1 MDPLSLTAST
11 IGITQ
16 FAIDSIVRLREFI
29 DNVAEAKEVVQDIVS
44 NLEDVQ
50 RPLAAL
56 EELTISDRKT
66 YAAAKADLENTG
78 VGEAVNKCG
87 QACADFMDNLKQW
100 TKHSSDQKFSLRDRF
115 SVGIW
120 NKEKIRTFRMQVQS
134 CQATVQFAIASTQL
148 IVQLRSEY
156 KLQTDSE
163 KLRTKLQALEDKIQ
177 EHINLTKNQQDEAQR
192 RRQELQR
199 EPADE
204 EDGGAQRTLALQ
216 EVEKQSRLLEA
227 DQVSSAV
234 VFYQVRSERTGQ
246 DIGNIRT
253 SDDSRALV
261 GLPESVVGKVHQR
274 IKDVTTHNNSAAAV
288 GVFDKSVDM
297 RDFFKKTL

>member
-1 MDPLSLTAST
+1 MDPLSITAST

-16 FAIDSIVRLREFI
+16 FAISSIVQLHDFI
-29 DNVAEAKEVVQDIVS
+29 DNLVEAKELVQDIAS
-44 NLEDVQ
+44 NLEGVQ

-56 EELTISDRKT
+56 EELTISDPTT
-66 YAAAKADLENTG
+66 YTAAKADLERTG
-78 VGEAVNKCG
+78 VSEAVNNCG
-87 QACADFMDNLKQW
+87 EACAKFTNNLKQW
-100 TKHSSDQKFSLRDRF
+100 TKHSSDVKFSLRDRL

-156 KLQTDSE
+156 KSQTDRE
-163 KLRTKLQALEDKIQ
+163 KLMIEFQALEARIQ
-177 EHINLTKNQQDEAQR
+177 EHMNLTKDQQDEAQR
-192 RRQELQR
+192 RRQDLQSKL
-199 EPADE
+199 ADE

-234 VFYQVRSERTGQ
+234 VFSQVRSKRTGQ
-246 DIGNIRT
+246 YIVNVMT
-253 SDDSRALV
+253 SDGSRALV
-261 GLPESVVGKVHQR
+261 GLPESVVGKVDQR
-274 IKDVTTHNNSAAAV
+274 IKDITTQKDSAAV
-288 GVFDKSVDM
+288 IGVFDKSVDM
-297 RDFFKKTL
+297 RDFFK